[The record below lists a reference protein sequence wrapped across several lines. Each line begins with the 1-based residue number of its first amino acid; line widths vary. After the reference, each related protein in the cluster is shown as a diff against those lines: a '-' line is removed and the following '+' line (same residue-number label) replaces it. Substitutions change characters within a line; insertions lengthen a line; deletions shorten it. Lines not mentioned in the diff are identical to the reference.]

1 MNDQLIAR
9 LNVSGMAS
17 RNGWLPLVW
26 ANLFQRD
33 ALLRHGFDSSKRL
46 SRASSARQT
55 LRKSIT
61 QASVAGY
68 FPLSGPHPMLLF

>member
-1 MNDQLIAR
+1 MNTCPIAR
-9 LNVSGMAS
+9 LNLSGMDS

-33 ALLRHGFDSSKRL
+33 ALLRQGFDSSKRL